1 MEGFILLESDAS
13 IGIVLFAL
21 PDASVV
27 EEENDGKDGNEFP
40 KNPLPDASTG
50 LPDASTGLPD
60 ASVEENN
67 ENDSNCDD
75 DDENKS
81 FILVVPF
88 LFKNNDFIQ
97 YL

>member
-1 MEGFILLESDAS
+1 MVFGIKELIQKIYFLRSQNLQFIYS
-13 IGIVLFAL
+13 IYLRGIYINNISII
-21 PDASVV
+21 DIKIIIS
-27 EEENDGKDGNEFP
+27 
-40 KNPLPDASTG
+40 
-50 LPDASTGLPD
+50 
-60 ASVEENN
+60 EENN

>member
-1 MEGFILLESDAS
+1 MN
-13 IGIVLFAL
+13 
-21 PDASVV
+21 
-27 EEENDGKDGNEFP
+27 EEKNDE
-40 KNPLPDASTG
+40 KN
-50 LPDASTGLPD
+50 
-60 ASVEENN
+60 EENN